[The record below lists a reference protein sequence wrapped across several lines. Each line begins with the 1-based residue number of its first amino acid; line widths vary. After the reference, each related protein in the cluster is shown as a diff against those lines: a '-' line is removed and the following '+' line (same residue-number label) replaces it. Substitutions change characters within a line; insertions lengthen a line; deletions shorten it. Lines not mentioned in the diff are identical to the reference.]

1 MTYLHTLRSRPNSR
15 RVCPPTTA
23 KVLLAEIEKDA
34 KRTHA
39 LASQVDRHSGAN
51 GAVSTQP
58 LLCLVWLV
66 LGECKDLLIEHDYNW
81 VHTQYAIT
89 NK

>member
-1 MTYLHTLRSRPNSR
+1 MHSFCTALRLVFSYFLHSCYR
-15 RVCPPTTA
+15 
-23 KVLLAEIEKDA
+23 LAEIEKDA